1 MLSQVGQS
9 SQALVKRREME
20 AELHPFSV
28 LKTFLLGDFFLR
40 RSLDQ
45 PTVCKS
51 PGRLGDSEM

>member
-28 LKTFLLGDFFLR
+28 LKTFLLGDFFPEKEPGSTHSMQESWEAR
-40 RSLDQ
+40 RL
-45 PTVCKS
+45 
-51 PGRLGDSEM
+51 